1 MRVLVLTPYPYGSTA
16 GPRSSFELWER
27 VLADAGI
34 TLEYAVFETDELHE
48 IIYEPVGIAR
58 KGYEMARAYAKFL
71 PKAKAAR
78 NYDAVLINREAT
90 LIGPA
95 IVERWVASFGK
106 PLIYHIDDPL
116 YIPYRS
122 PSNGALS
129 YLKFV
134 GKVASLCRMSRVVIA
149 NSPSHVAYAKRYNGN
164 VWEIPSVVDA
174 ENYDGWR
181 PRPDPQAPVCIGWSG
196 SPSTVPNLQLI
207 RGPLR
212 ELSERDDVIVR
223 LIGADDFG
231 LPNVRHTG
239 SAWAA
244 GTEVSDLRQ
253 LDIGLLPVPVTPWTP
268 HKFYL
273 KLVQYMALGIP
284 PVATPLGANPT
295 VIENGVTGLLA
306 KNDSE
311 WLESLTTLMNDP
323 DLRAEMGQR
332 AAEVAHQRYTLQANA
347 DRVVAAFR
355 AALH

>member
-34 TLEYAVFETDELHE
+34 ELEYAVFETDELHQ
-48 IIYEPVGIAR
+48 IIYEPGSFAR
-58 KGYEMARAYAKFL
+58 KAYEMGRAYAKFL
-71 PKAKAAR
+71 PKAGAAR

-129 YLKFV
+129 YLKFF

-149 NSPSHVAYAKRYNGN
+149 NSPSHVAYARRYSAN

-174 ENYDGWR
+174 EKYDGWW
-181 PRPDPQAPVCIGWSG
+181 PRGDAKAPVCVGWSG
-196 SPSTVPNLQLI
+196 SPSTVPNLQVI

-212 ELSERDDVIVR
+212 DLSQRDDVTVR
-223 LIGADDFG
+223 LIGASDFG
-231 LPNVRHTG
+231 LPDVRHTG
-239 SAWAA
+239 SVWSAE
-244 GTEVSDLRQ
+244 TEVSDLRQ
-253 LDIGLLPVPVTPWTP
+253 LDVGLLPVPVTPWTP

-284 PVATPLGANPT
+284 PVATPLGANPV
-295 VIENGVTGLLA
+295 VIDDGRTGFLA
-306 KNDSE
+306 NSASD
-311 WLESLTTLMNDP
+311 WNAIIARLVDNP
-323 DLRAEMGQR
+323 DTREEIGQR
-332 AAEVAHQRYTLQANA
+332 AAEVAHQRYTLQANTEK
-347 DRVVAAFR
+347 VIAAFR
-355 AALH
+355 SALP